1 MLPTQSVYLK
11 VAGNIADEIRNG
23 HFRAGDRLYSS
34 KELCERFEISG
45 KTAVR
50 VQDALAK
57 MGLIRKVRGSGVFV
71 NYLKNVPDLS
81 KKQNTADLRRVV
93 FFTHSDNQWTE
104 AFQKGI
110 QCRVNQLG
118 FDLRIEFIAKSAVLQ
133 DVFKAY
139 AARADEGYIAVS
151 TGAGMHFATGAL
163 LFSPSV
169 NSVLIDYIT
178 PGSSCVITDNFDG
191 MRKLVDH
198 AVSLGHHHFM
208 FASNFNDSLGALNA
222 NERELAFKLVVESRS
237 LRGMVV
243 DSGNFADL
251 ITVLRGSNAPTAI
264 LFPQDEPALR
274 CKKILRDAKVK
285 PLPLVMG
292 FDDFASC
299 ESRLEHLTTLR
310 VDRAGMG
317 AAAVD
322 LLRAA
327 SNANRRNKI
336 VRIPGEL
343 IVRQ

>member
-1 MLPTQSVYLK
+1 MFPTRSVYVK
-11 VAGNIADEIRNG
+11 VAGIIADEIRNG

-81 KKQNTADLRRVV
+81 TKQNTAVLRRIV
-93 FFTHSDNQWTE
+93 FFTHADDQWTE

-110 QCRVNQLG
+110 QHRVNQLG
-118 FDLRIEFIAKSAVLQ
+118 LDLRIEFITKSAVPQ

-139 AARADEGYIAVS
+139 PARADEGYIVIS

-163 LFSPSV
+163 LLSPTV
-169 NSVLIDYIT
+169 NSVLIDYIA
-178 PGSSCVITDNFDG
+178 PGSSCVVTDNFG
-191 MRKLVDH
+191 GIRQLVDH
-198 AVSLGHHHFM
+198 ALSLGHRRFI
-208 FASNFNDSLGALNA
+208 FASNFIDSLGSLNA
-222 NERELAFKLVVESRS
+222 NERELAFKLSMESRG
-237 LRGMVV
+237 LRGAVI
-243 DSGNFADL
+243 DSGNFADVIAAL
-251 ITVLRGSNAPTAI
+251 KGPNAPTAI

-274 CKKILRDAKVK
+274 CQKILRDAKVK

-292 FDDFASC
+292 FDDFASR
-299 ESRLEHLTTLR
+299 ESGLEHLTTLR
-310 VDRAGMG
+310 VDRTGMG

-322 LLRAA
+322 ILHAA
-327 SNANRRNKI
+327 NNANSRNTI
-336 VRIPGEL
+336 ARIPGEL
-343 IVRQ
+343 VIRQ